1 MTIEQ
6 RGILTVPLLMRR
18 WASSGTRNTQRS
30 CRVFDIGAVDASFG
44 DVHVGL
50 FRIGFEH
57 TTFWLHNVQDY
68 RLWYILTDQGYLNM
82 YNKNKTTWVITGGLC
97 MKGKKSDYVYV
108 HDLDFPLISA
118 LLYGL
123 ARVDKVPS

>member
-30 CRVFDIGAVDASFG
+30 CRVFEIGAVDASFG

-68 RLWYILTDQGYLNM
+68 RL
-82 YNKNKTTWVITGGLC
+82 
-97 MKGKKSDYVYV
+97 
-108 HDLDFPLISA
+108 
-118 LLYGL
+118 
-123 ARVDKVPS
+123 